1 MNKTWIVGLAA
12 LVFSLPVAAQEIF
25 KCITDG
31 RVNYTS
37 TPCDDFAQPMD
48 LGPNADYATG
58 AREAAMQ
65 REIERL
71 RADVTRMQ
79 QEQRATQT
87 DVTRQPAAGR
97 SRADLQAEMA
107 RSPACRE
114 ATRSYQLSANSAN
127 QRDVDMRLQAMRAAC
142 GMFEPERG
150 PTTNVIVR

>member
-1 MNKTWIVGLAA
+1 MRTLIFAA
-12 LVFSLPVAAQEIF
+12 LLASTTSLPVSAQEIY
-25 KCITDG
+25 KCVTDG

-37 TPCDDFAQPMD
+37 TPCDDNAAPLD
-48 LGPNADYATG
+48 LGPNVEHASG

-65 REIERL
+65 RELERL

-79 QEQRATQT
+79 QEQRTSSQAAATA
-87 DVTRQPAAGR
+87 PAAGR
-97 SRADLQAEMA
+97 TQADLQAEMA

-127 QRDVDMRLQAMRAAC
+127 QRDVAMRLQAMRAAC

>member
-1 MNKTWIVGLAA
+1 MRTAWIAGLATLA
-12 LVFSLPVAAQEIF
+12 MSVPGAAQEIY
-25 KCITDG
+25 KCIEDG

-37 TPCDDFAQPMD
+37 SPCADDAAPLH
-48 LGPNADYATG
+48 LGPNAEQATG

-65 REIERL
+65 RELERL
-71 RADVTRMQ
+71 RADLTRMQ
-79 QEQRATQT
+79 QEQRTITEAAPAPAT
-87 DVTRQPAAGR
+87 GR

-127 QRDVDMRLQAMRAAC
+127 QRDVGMRRQAMRAAC